1 MAQLFINGKWQDAPE
16 LPHTPQL
23 TPQLTPQPEIPGRS
37 QLVSIPTRNPVSH
50 TVTLQ
55 ETVETSED
63 VG

>member
-1 MAQLFINGKWQDAPE
+1 MAQLFINGKWQDTPE
-16 LPHTPQL
+16 LPPTPK
-23 TPQLTPQPEIPGRS
+23 LTPQPEIPGRS
-37 QLVSIPTRNPVSH
+37 QLGSTPTRNPVSH